1 MARRKAES
9 AEADQSVDRTE
20 GGELESSTKS
30 AATSSKKKSRRTT
43 RSRKTVR
50 KDKPKQRMRVRWA
63 VFNDNM
69 KQVAVFDYAHRD
81 EAEQQAET
89 LMSKGKGYH
98 FVHPI
103 KVPIATE
110 AEEQ

>member
-1 MARRKAES
+1 MASQKARTAES
-9 AEADQSVDRTE
+9 VQLSDPTDGSTV
-20 GGELESSTKS
+20 SSRGKS
-30 AATSSKKKSRRTT
+30 RATSSEKSHRTT

-69 KQVAVFDYAHRD
+69 KQVAVFDYAHKQ
-81 EAEQQAET
+81 EAEQQAEA
-89 LMSKGKGYH
+89 LISKGKGYH

-103 KVPIATE
+103 KVPMTSE
-110 AEEQ
+110 AEE